1 MSTQTNMQDNN
12 FDEGDEE
19 VSLPNLDD
27 EDMDEDEVSMGSV
40 AASTLAA
47 LCLHD
52 TQRPRSAMSAR
63 KRMPGVTRRKR
74 FYFIHV
80 FKSMLNKFVV
90 ILFFI
95 IFI

>member
-1 MSTQTNMQDNN
+1 MSTQKNMKENN

-19 VSLPNLDD
+19 ISLDLE

-52 TQRPRSAMSAR
+52 TQRPRSAMSAGGR
-63 KRMPGVTRRKR
+63 RMPGSGGTRRKR
-74 FYFIHV
+74 YYI
-80 FKSMLNKFVV
+80 N
-90 ILFFI
+90 ILFLNDCC
-95 IFI
+95 

>member
-1 MSTQTNMQDNN
+1 MSTQKNMQDNN

-19 VSLPNLDD
+19 GSLPNLDD

-47 LCLHD
+47 LCL
-52 TQRPRSAMSAR
+52 TQRPRSAMSAG

-74 FYFIHV
+74 
-80 FKSMLNKFVV
+80 
-90 ILFFI
+90 
-95 IFI
+95 